1 MIAAIRAF
9 VRRHLELELDYR
21 ATMQTI
27 RNIDTD
33 IKEILS

>member
-21 ATMQTI
+21 ATMQAI
-27 RNIDTD
+27 ADIDTG
-33 IKEILS
+33 KEYL